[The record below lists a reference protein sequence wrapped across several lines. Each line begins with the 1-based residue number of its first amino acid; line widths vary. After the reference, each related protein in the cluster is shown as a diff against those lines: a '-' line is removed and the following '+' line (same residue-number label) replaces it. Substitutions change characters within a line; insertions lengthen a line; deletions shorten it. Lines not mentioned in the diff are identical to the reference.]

1 MKEIIKK
8 KLRKL
13 LVCLGQ
19 LNITHEEESWCR
31 VRVWTRFFKFYLR
44 RYLSLSLSKS
54 NSRVHRRAW
63 QPRRHYRS
71 RDSASWVTCRR
82 SCPCVRASR
91 WSLRHRNRR
100 LDTRPCAR
108 VSTESTRSRSRTT
121 CPCRPLPRIDRA
133 NSSSSDVA
141 ASWLDHQR
149 CCPPAMTRRYST
161 VLRLLLL
168 LL

>member
-1 MKEIIKK
+1 MKEIILKL
-8 KLRKL
+8 KLRK

-19 LNITHEEESWCR
+19 LNLTHEEETWCR
-31 VRVWTRFFKFYLR
+31 VCVCERDFYLFATV
-44 RYLSLSLSKS
+44 YLSLSLFKS

-82 SCPCVRASR
+82 SCLCVRACLCSP
-91 WSLRHRNRR
+91 WHRNRL
-100 LDTRPCAR
+100 LDTHPCAR

-121 CPCRPLPRIDRA
+121 CPCRPRPRIDQA

-141 ASWLDHQR
+141 ASLLDHQR

-161 VLRLLLL
+161 V
-168 LL
+168 